1 MSAWRNAAT
10 CCDCKDP
17 IPSGLAVIR
26 SRSFVQV
33 AMCRPCAGM
42 APIESESVVAPLAS

>member
-33 AMCRPCAGM
+33 AMCRQCAGLE
-42 APIESESVVAPLAS
+42 PVTESVVEPLAS